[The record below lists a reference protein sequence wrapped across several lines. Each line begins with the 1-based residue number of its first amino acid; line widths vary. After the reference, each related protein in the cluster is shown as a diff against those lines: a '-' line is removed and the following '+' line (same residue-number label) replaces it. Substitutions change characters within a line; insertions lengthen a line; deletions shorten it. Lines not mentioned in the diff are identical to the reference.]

1 MLFGEHIL
9 DYWDDILND
18 LGKIVAVPSVCGERD
33 GDYPYGKEPA
43 RAIDTMMELAESY
56 GLKTKNV

>member
-43 RAIDTMMELAESY
+43 RAIDTMMELA
-56 GLKTKNV
+56 

>member
-33 GDYPYGKEPA
+33 GDYPVKSPPA
-43 RAIDTMMELAESY
+43 QLIP
-56 GLKTKNV
+56 